1 MSRTSIDAGKLR
13 DRLQVL
19 ELTEAPAGTWSWQ
32 SVRAAR
38 GQVELSTS
46 DRRSNLFSSVGI
58 GARGA
63 EVLLRRQA
71 LSLHSALRWGEQH
84 LFLTS
89 IVPEGRLHLRLQTA
103 LVEPVTCLAVRTE
116 DTVGEGGRPK
126 AAETLRLTFPGVLT
140 EKYARYEREE
150 THAENETSYVLV
162 TPKVIQLRS
171 GDLVT
176 VQEGP
181 AKGVYHVA
189 VRHVL
194 DAWKNEYEIV
204 WRGDV

>member
-63 EVLLRRQA
+63 EVLLRR
-71 LSLHSALRWGEQH
+71 
-84 LFLTS
+84 
-89 IVPEGRLHLRLQTA
+89 
-103 LVEPVTCLAVRTE
+103 AVRTE

-189 VRHVL
+189 VCHVL